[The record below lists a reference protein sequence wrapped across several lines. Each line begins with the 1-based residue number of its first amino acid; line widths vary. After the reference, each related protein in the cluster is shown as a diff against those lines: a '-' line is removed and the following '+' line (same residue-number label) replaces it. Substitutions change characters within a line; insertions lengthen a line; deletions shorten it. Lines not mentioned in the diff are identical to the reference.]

1 MVVIRDGRGDHPRPR
16 WCIWWRPSAQFNRVC
31 ARRVRCRFLAREH
44 TFSSSVTIRTR
55 NPRSNAAFS
64 GARLSS
70 TAPGTSGTETQDL
83 CLALPARAMPSGPGK
98 RKAAC
103 LTHEPGATSAPNQA
117 TSAARPASQKPTS
130 ATAPT
135 AGQAKT
141 KQSTM
146 QAFYAPMPVMA
157 SAAST
162 AAPSATDPS
171 PPPKLRSLYR
181 CAVLAATDA
190 APNLQQILCDS
201 TEGWIGRYHSSPASA
216 SVELADLTTRLAQKI
231 DRQQAELAGNPPP
244 PVPPTADGG
253 GHDDA
258 ASWTMVHL
266 SDTLF
271 VFNGQRM
278 QSS

>member
-1 MVVIRDGRGDHPRPR
+1 MQ
-16 WCIWWRPSAQFNRVC
+16 SF
-31 ARRVRCRFLAREH
+31 F
-44 TFSSSVTIRTR
+44 
-55 NPRSNAAFS
+55 
-64 GARLSS
+64 
-70 TAPGTSGTETQDL
+70 AP
-83 CLALPARAMPSGPGK
+83 
-98 RKAAC
+98 
-103 LTHEPGATSAPNQA
+103 
-117 TSAARPASQKPTS
+117 KPD
-130 ATAPT
+130 
-135 AGQAKT
+135 
-141 KQSTM
+141 
-146 QAFYAPMPVMA
+146 VMA

-271 VFNGQRM
+271 VFNGERTTHAILL
-278 QSS
+278 SRGLFL

>member
-1 MVVIRDGRGDHPRPR
+1 
-16 WCIWWRPSAQFNRVC
+16 
-31 ARRVRCRFLAREH
+31 
-44 TFSSSVTIRTR
+44 
-55 NPRSNAAFS
+55 
-64 GARLSS
+64 
-70 TAPGTSGTETQDL
+70 
-83 CLALPARAMPSGPGK
+83 MPSGPGK

-103 LTHEPGATSAPNQA
+103 LTHEPGATSAPNHA

-171 PPPKLRSLYR
+171 PPPMERSLYR

-216 SVELADLTTRLAQKI
+216 SVELAVLTTRLAQKI

-253 GHDDA
+253 GGGPHDDA
-258 ASWTMVHL
+258 GAVDDKLAPEKAAFERGLRVLMV
-266 SDTLF
+266 TLLEK
-271 VFNGQRM
+271 VCSRARNRPRTRRPHTRLN
-278 QSS
+278 

>member
-1 MVVIRDGRGDHPRPR
+1 M
-16 WCIWWRPSAQFNRVC
+16 
-31 ARRVRCRFLAREH
+31 
-44 TFSSSVTIRTR
+44 SVEDKKLHVKTIDQE
-55 NPRSNAAFS
+55 A
-64 GARLSS
+64 
-70 TAPGTSGTETQDL
+70 GTSTLRFHETQDL
-83 CLALPARAMPSGPGK
+83 YLALPARAMPSGPGK

-117 TSAARPASQKPTS
+117 TSAARPASQKPAS

-181 CAVLAATDA
+181 CAVLAATDD
-190 APNLQQILCDS
+190 APNIQQILCDS
-201 TEGWIGRYHSSPASA
+201 TEGWIRRYHSNPEPA
-216 SVELADLTTRLAQKI
+216 SVEFADLTTRLAQKI

-258 ASWTMVHL
+258 GAVDDKLDPEKAAFEVERGLRVLMV
-266 SDTLF
+266 TLLEK
-271 VFNGQRM
+271 VCSRARN
-278 QSS
+278 